1 MPTILTLIIAGA
13 VGALVK
19 DILQDGYLEMPK
31 FQDSKIVL
39 GSIGGLIVGAAIGWL
54 VDKTATTAF
63 LGGYVG
69 KAVIE
74 KILSAFEGVK

>member
-13 VGALVK
+13 AGALVK
-19 DILQDGYLEMPK
+19 DILQDGYLELPK
-31 FQDSKIVL
+31 FQDNKIVL
-39 GSIGGLIVGAAIGWL
+39 GSLGGLIVGAAIGWL
-54 VDKTATTAF
+54 VDKSPTTAF

-74 KILSAFEGVK
+74 KILSAFEV